1 MPAEV
6 LAFPHSRNHTMV
18 DRVAQEM
25 AKRPSIDGA
34 AQELVLVLEIIW
46 DRLEDIGVVESDLD
60 RECSTFAQAAWGRW
74 QQLQQ
79 MAGAV

>member
-1 MPAEV
+1 
-6 LAFPHSRNHTMV
+6 MV

-60 RECSTFAQAAWGRW
+60 RECSTFAQAAWSRW